1 MTCPWK
7 NSSKREDRGSSIEDR
22 GRRLFPAPFAILYLL
37 SSILL
42 ISSAA
47 AQAACDA
54 SRLEQAVSTYD
65 FGRFNQTFA
74 LLKPCVP
81 DGFGG
86 KEQRVSAYRLMALSY
101 VATDSLEQARA
112 WVRQL
117 LRVDSRFDPDPQADP
132 PVFTAMVSDVKPRW
146 YSWLWRGNAWY
157 KWAGRS
163 VLAAGVASLPFLLKN
178 QTEPDLPG
186 PPVLPDQ

>member
-7 NSSKREDRGSSIEDR
+7 NSSKKEDRGW
-22 GRRLFPAPFAILYLL
+22 RLFPAPFAILYLL

-74 LLKPCVP
+74 LLRPCVP

-86 KEQRVSAYRLMALSY
+86 KEQRVSAYRLIALSY
-101 VATDSLEQARA
+101 VATDSLDLARD
-112 WVRQL
+112 WVLQL
-117 LRVDSRFDPDPQADP
+117 LRVDSRYDPDPQRDSP
-132 PVFTAMVSDVKPRW
+132 MFTAMVSDVKPRW
-146 YSWLWRGNAWY
+146 YAWLWRGNEWY

-163 VLAAGVASLPFLLKN
+163 VLAVGVASLPFLLKN
-178 QTEPDLPG
+178 QTPDLPG
-186 PPVLPDQ
+186 PPTLPGSPTQ

>member
-1 MTCPWK
+1 
-7 NSSKREDRGSSIEDR
+7 
-22 GRRLFPAPFAILYLL
+22 LV
-37 SSILL
+37 
-42 ISSAA
+42 SSAA

-65 FGRFNQTFA
+65 FGRFNQTFT

-101 VATDSLEQARA
+101 VATDSLDQARD

-117 LRVDSRFDPDPQADP
+117 LRVDSRYDPNPQVDP
-132 PVFTAMVSDVKPRW
+132 PVFTTMVSDAKPRW
-146 YSWLWRGNAWY
+146 YTWLWRGNEWY
-157 KWAGRS
+157 KWAGRG
-163 VLAAGVASLPFLLKN
+163 VLAAGAASLPFLL
-178 QTEPDLPG
+178 QGDTPEPDLPG
-186 PPVLPDQ
+186 PPDFPDQ